1 MQSSNKKN
9 AKKVLRYIAAGVLSF
24 GLVHATDV
32 AKAQGPPPP
41 PPPPD
46 KVIKKV
52 GNDLKKINTFKKVK
66 RPPAPGNRPAGAPKL
81 PPPPP
86 KPPKP
91 PGL

>member
-1 MQSSNKKN
+1 MQSLKRKSL
-9 AKKVLRYIAAGVLSF
+9 KKVTRYILAGALTF
-24 GLVHATDV
+24 GLTQFGAS
-32 AKAQGPPPP
+32 AFAQSPPPP

-46 KVIKKV
+46 KVFKKV
-52 GNDLKKINTFKKVK
+52 GNDLKKINPFKKVK
-66 RPPAPGNRPAGAPKL
+66 RPPAPKRPSGSPKL

>member
-1 MQSSNKKN
+1 MQSSGKKTV
-9 AKKVLRYIAAGVLSF
+9 KKITKYILAGALTF
-24 GLVHATDV
+24 GLTQFGSSAF
-32 AKAQGPPPP
+32 AQSPPPP

-52 GNDLKKINTFKKVK
+52 GNDLKKINPFKKLK
-66 RPPAPGNRPAGAPKL
+66 RPPAPGNKPPGAPTL

>member
-1 MQSSNKKN
+1 MQSSGKKSV
-9 AKKVLRYIAAGVLSF
+9 KKITKYILAGALTF
-24 GLVHATDV
+24 GLTQFSANVM
-32 AKAQGPPPP
+32 AQGPPP

-52 GNDLKKINTFKKVK
+52 GNDLKKINPFKKVK
-66 RPPAPGNRPAGAPKL
+66 RPPAPGSRPAGGLKL

-86 KPPKP
+86 RPPKP